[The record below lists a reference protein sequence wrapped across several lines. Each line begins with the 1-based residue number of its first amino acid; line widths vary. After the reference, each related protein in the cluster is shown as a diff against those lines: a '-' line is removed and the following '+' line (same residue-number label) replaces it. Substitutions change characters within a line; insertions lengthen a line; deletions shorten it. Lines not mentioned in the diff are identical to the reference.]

1 MFKSR
6 MNWKISDIFR
16 EDYDSQT
23 TVLNPAIEQLV
34 LARQL
39 ATAESLDT
47 FAKEETIHHDPFL
60 FSEMSKIITRINEAI
75 DQGEPILIYGD
86 YDADGVTGTSILV
99 RCLRELGALVDYYI
113 PNRSVND
120 GEADANYFQHI
131 PFFEAEVK
139 NNGYKLVNVAGVHIE
154 PFGFY
159 SNEIKSIDELKDG
172 STIVISNSVA
182 DHGRILNILAANNL
196 IEIKDGVNA
205 VDATINDIAKNPKN
219 LKFVEVKPE
228 LLTLALANN
237 EGSLVAIN
245 GNYAIGYGLNPTKDA
260 IILEKGDSSNP
271 YVNILAA
278 REDNAESDKIKAL
291 VEVLKSDEIK
301 NFILE
306 HYSDGSVIPA
316 E

>member
-1 MFKSR
+1 MKKLLLIGLTLLTLFTLSACSKNDTASDDLE
-6 MNWKISDIFR
+6 KI
-16 EDYDSQT
+16 
-23 TVLNPAIEQLV
+23 TVV
-34 LARQL
+34 
-39 ATAESLDT
+39 ATLEPHATILDACKPLLKEKGYSLDVVVV
-47 FAKEETIHHDPFL
+47 D
-60 FSEMSKIITRINEAI
+60 
-75 DQGEPILIYGD
+75 
-86 YDADGVTGTSILV
+86 
-99 RCLRELGALVDYYI
+99 DYYI

-245 GNYAIGYGLNPTKDA
+245 GNYAISYGLNPTKDA

>member
-1 MFKSR
+1 MKKLLLIGLTLLTLFTLSACSKNDTASDDLE
-6 MNWKISDIFR
+6 KITVVATLEPHATILDACKPLLK
-16 EDYDSQT
+16 EKGYD
-23 TVLNPAIEQLV
+23 
-34 LARQL
+34 
-39 ATAESLDT
+39 LDVVVV
-47 FAKEETIHHDPFL
+47 D
-60 FSEMSKIITRINEAI
+60 
-75 DQGEPILIYGD
+75 
-86 YDADGVTGTSILV
+86 
-99 RCLRELGALVDYYI
+99 DYYI

-159 SNEIKSIDELKDG
+159 SNEIKSINELKDG

>member
-1 MFKSR
+1 MKKLLLIGLTLLTLFTLSACSKNDTASDDLE
-6 MNWKISDIFR
+6 KITVVATLEPHATILDACKPLLK
-16 EDYDSQT
+16 EKGYD
-23 TVLNPAIEQLV
+23 
-34 LARQL
+34 
-39 ATAESLDT
+39 LDVVVV
-47 FAKEETIHHDPFL
+47 D
-60 FSEMSKIITRINEAI
+60 
-75 DQGEPILIYGD
+75 
-86 YDADGVTGTSILV
+86 
-99 RCLRELGALVDYYI
+99 DYYI
-113 PNRSVND
+113 TNRSVND

>member
-1 MFKSR
+1 MKKLLLIGLTLLTLFTLSACSKNDTASDDLE
-6 MNWKISDIFR
+6 KITVVATLEPHATILDACKPLLK
-16 EDYDSQT
+16 EKGYD
-23 TVLNPAIEQLV
+23 
-34 LARQL
+34 
-39 ATAESLDT
+39 LDVVVV
-47 FAKEETIHHDPFL
+47 D
-60 FSEMSKIITRINEAI
+60 
-75 DQGEPILIYGD
+75 
-86 YDADGVTGTSILV
+86 
-99 RCLRELGALVDYYI
+99 DYYI

-154 PFGFY
+154 PFGVY